1 MDVKVASIEHLEEY
15 EQPLVVNYEIK
26 GGIASSTGKRL
37 LIPGDIFEVNSKPT
51 FPHEK
56 RETPVYFNYG
66 NMVQDAVRIS
76 FPASLGI
83 ESIPASEKVPLEKF
97 AFYGLTT
104 ESTPT
109 SVTVR
114 RDFELSNTLYMAN
127 EYADLRTFYNKME
140 TKDQE
145 SVVLKAAAAAPSG
158 N

>member
-1 MDVKVASIEHLEEY
+1 
-15 EQPLVVNYEIK
+15 
-26 GGIASSTGKRL
+26 
-37 LIPGDIFEVNSKPT
+37 
-51 FPHEK
+51 
-56 RETPVYFNYG
+56 VYFDYG
-66 NMVQDAVRIS
+66 HIVQDAVRVS

-83 ESIPASEKVPLEKF
+83 ESIPVSEKVPFEKF

-114 RDFELSNTLYMAN
+114 RDFEISNTIYMSN
-127 EYADLRTFYNKME
+127 EYGDLRTFYNKME

-145 SVVLKAAAAAPSG
+145 SVVLKAAAAVPTG